1 MNRIDR
7 LTAILIQLQS
17 KRVVKAKEIAERFG
31 VSLRTVYRDVRALE
45 EAGVPLGAEAGVG
58 YFLAE
63 GYHLPPVIF
72 TQEEASVLLMA
83 GKLFEKFSDP
93 ALRNHHQS
101 ALYKIRAILDPTDK
115 ESIEKLY
122 QHIAVFGHTVE
133 ETVVSEVA
141 VDQIP
146 IAISQ
151 NRVLTLHYFSNHS
164 QETTVRDVEPLGLC
178 FYSAHW
184 HLIAFCR
191 LRQDYRDFRV
201 DRIRKLIIQEQL
213 FDRENH
219 DSLENLFKEMA
230 KQEDL
235 ERMVVQFSKA
245 VENEVLNQRYY
256 FGFVEEKKISMWN
269 EMTFLFYS
277 MEAFSHWLLSFGREI
292 QVISPPALKERMVQH
307 ARVLSEYYLKK
318 S

>member
-7 LTAILIQLQS
+7 LTAILIHLQS
-17 KRVVKAKEIAERFG
+17 KKVVKAKEIAERFG
-31 VSLRTVYRDVRALE
+31 VSLRTVYRDIRALE

-72 TQEEASVLLMA
+72 NQEEASVLLMA

-93 ALRNHHQS
+93 AMRSHHES
-101 ALYKIRAILDPTDK
+101 ALYKIRSVLDPTDK
-115 ESIEKLY
+115 EYVENLY
-122 QHIAVFGHTVE
+122 RHITVFGHPVEKTSATV
-133 ETVVSEVA
+133 VA

-146 IAISQ
+146 IAISR
-151 NRVLTLHYFSNHS
+151 NRVLTLHYHSYHS
-164 QETTVRDVEPLGLC
+164 QEKTVRDVEPLGLC

-184 HLIAFCR
+184 HCIAFCR

-201 DRIRKLIIQEQL
+201 DRIEKLTIRDET
-213 FDRENH
+213 FSRENH

-230 KQEDL
+230 NQEEL
-235 ERMVVQFSKA
+235 EKIVVRFSEK
-245 VENEVLNQRYY
+245 VENSVMNQRYFY
-256 FGFVEEKKISMWN
+256 GYVEEKSLSHWT

-277 MEAFSHWLLSFGREI
+277 IEAFSHWLLSFGNQIE
-292 QVISPPALKERMVQH
+292 VISPPSLKERMVQH
-307 ARVLSEYYLKK
+307 AQILSDYYLK
-318 S
+318 